1 MVALGLKVTPKLRKD
16 VELCPIGAH
25 MHARTHI
32 HTHTHTHTL
41 LGYPTKLVYLSTL
54 KDNES
59 AVAGTGTV
67 ASRQKA
73 PL

>member
-16 VELCPIGAH
+16 VELCPIGARTR
-25 MHARTHI
+25 ARA
-32 HTHTHTHTL
+32 HTYTHTHTL